1 MQERKN
7 FYDQKNWLQR
17 LQEGSWEPEIL
28 ISGIVLYGLFQL
40 FPLIAELDH
49 YLEHYGL
56 IIFSSGNINES
67 ITALLTVSV
76 VWLITGFISHLLLRS
91 VWAAFIG
98 LSYVYGEGV
107 QLHRLKLGPRFHR
120 HLSGKLEYEPQI
132 IRLEKICSSLFAIS
146 FLIFMNLLGLLF
158 FVMLFSSLIA
168 IWMEFFPEQYD
179 FTWLD
184 WVLIPVLLIYLLD
197 YLTLGWLKRLPYFS
211 KAYYPLYR
219 VMGLMTLAPLYRNI
233 YYGFATN
240 QKPWKV
246 ILFLA
251 TFTISS
257 IVGVRYLQESASRGS
272 TARTSPQLALDLRP
286 ALDASGAMYPGH
298 YRDQMGDDEP
308 SNKIWIPSA
317 RVEGQVLEA
326 FVVHRTTD
334 EERLIKPS
342 CHYDSLSQ
350 LEGIDLDSLKLACL
364 KQFYQLK
371 VDNQEVDAEIYY
383 LVNRQT
389 RQDGLMSYLDIS
401 SLPRGGHVLSL
412 YYRFFSESRG
422 ETLIDRVAD
431 LEFYKESA
439 AEDGKIDTREREKAT
454 P

>member
-1 MQERKN
+1 M
-7 FYDQKNWLQR
+7 
-17 LQEGSWEPEIL
+17 
-28 ISGIVLYGLFQL
+28 FQL
-40 FPLIAELDH
+40 FPLIAKLDH

-56 IIFSSGNINES
+56 IIFSGGNINEN

-107 QLHRLKLGPRFHR
+107 KLHRLKLGPRFHR
-120 HLSGKLEYEPQI
+120 HLSGQLEYEPQI

-158 FVMLFSSLIA
+158 FFMLISSLIA
-168 IWMEFFPEQYD
+168 VWMEFFPKQYD

-197 YLTLGWLKRLPYFS
+197 YLTLGWLKRLPFIN

-219 VMGLMTLAPLYRNI
+219 VMALMTLAPLYRNI

-251 TFTISS
+251 TFAITS
-257 IVGVRYLQESASRGS
+257 IVGVRYLQSSASRGS
-272 TARTSPQLALDLRP
+272 TARTSPQLALELRP

-298 YRDQMGDDEP
+298 YQDQMQDEP

-317 RVEGQVLEA
+317 RVEGQVLQA

-350 LEGIDLDSLKLACL
+350 LDDTNLDSLKLACL
-364 KQFYQLK
+364 KQFYRLMI
-371 VDNQEVDAEIYY
+371 DNQGVDTEMYY

-389 RQDGLMSYLDIS
+389 RQDGLMSYVDIS
-401 SLPRGGHVLSL
+401 GLPRGGHVLSL
-412 YYRFFSESRG
+412 HYRFHSESADKI
-422 ETLIDRVAD
+422 LIDKMAE
-431 LEFYKESA
+431 LEFYKESP
-439 AEDGKIDTREREKAT
+439 AEDEPVSAREVEEEA